1 METKESKM
9 SSSKIK
15 GTVKWFNA
23 EKGFGFV
30 KDEDGNE
37 YFTHH
42 SQVQNNAVLNEND
55 KVSFEAAENERGKQA
70 KSVEKED

>member
-1 METKESKM
+1 MD
-9 SSSKIK
+9 KIK
-15 GTVKWFNA
+15 GTVKWFNT

-30 KDEDGNE
+30 KDEEGNE

-42 SQVQNNAVLNEND
+42 SAVAQGTVLKEND
-55 KVSFEAAENERGKQA
+55 KVSFEPAENERGKQA